1 MPFFLLGQEFSEKT
15 VNRNVIFCLSLQCCL
30 SYEPGFQF
38 KGFRNVFWKHYL
50 YSTGQILPYSY
61 QILKDRN
68 MKAYQEV
75 GLNKQFYK
83 DRSRIPCL
91 SHRQNTGHMNH
102 SERIMSVVMNSF
114 PHKSREQGLN
124 YQYSRN
130 YKSVQKSF
138 SQEQIFDKKYSEVLF
153 PLFIQTE

>member
-1 MPFFLLGQEFSEKT
+1 
-15 VNRNVIFCLSLQCCL
+15 
-30 SYEPGFQF
+30 
-38 KGFRNVFWKHYL
+38 
-50 YSTGQILPYSY
+50 
-61 QILKDRN
+61 

-91 SHRQNTGHMNH
+91 SHRQNTDHMNH

-124 YQYSRN
+124 YQYTRN

-153 PLFIQTE
+153 PLFIQTNTIDESICGKKNIVINKDEIIHVEPKNYFVCNPLYLANCTF